1 MDEQDIELLKTLID
15 TQNITKTAKKLYT
28 TQSSL
33 TKRIQKME
41 QDLGCQL
48 FIRSRKGI
56 LPTPAAEGIFPEIE
70 KISQSM
76 EHIRAY
82 ALSLQGEICG
92 SLKIGVS
99 VNIARYKLP
108 AVLKTLINKYLFI
121 PVLLKCFP
129 FNGLNVQLGPKL
141 GIGLS
146 LSDKWKGINNDDYSI
161 YRDSAVDFSLA
172 FGLGYEFNFGVFVD
186 ARYTL
191 GLTKTIREVVKGFQG
206 RNISLAVGYRVYL

>member
-1 MDEQDIELLKTLID
+1 MKKYFLLICIAFISVSIQAQWSLGGKAGINWSTINYPWSKLGDHADYLSGFQGGIIATYQFNNYFDMQADESGAVISNT
-15 TQNITKTAKKLYT
+15 YT
-28 TQSSL
+28 CRT
-33 TKRIQKME
+33 
-41 QDLGCQL
+41 
-48 FIRSRKGI
+48 
-56 LPTPAAEGIFPEIE
+56 
-70 KISQSM
+70 
-76 EHIRAY
+76 H
-82 ALSLQGEICG
+82 
-92 SLKIGVS
+92 
-99 VNIARYKLP
+99 
-108 AVLKTLINKYLFI
+108 YLDI
-121 PVLLKCFP
+121 PVLVKFFP
-129 FNGLNVQLGPKL
+129 CNGLNVQFGPQL

>member
-1 MDEQDIELLKTLID
+1 MKQIKIATVGDSDDLELGEQVVAIGNALGYGQSVTCGYVSALDRDLTLTDESGAVISNT
-15 TQNITKTAKKLYT
+15 YT
-28 TQSSL
+28 CRT
-33 TKRIQKME
+33 
-41 QDLGCQL
+41 
-48 FIRSRKGI
+48 
-56 LPTPAAEGIFPEIE
+56 
-70 KISQSM
+70 
-76 EHIRAY
+76 H
-82 ALSLQGEICG
+82 
-92 SLKIGVS
+92 
-99 VNIARYKLP
+99 
-108 AVLKTLINKYLFI
+108 YLDI
-121 PVLLKCFP
+121 PVLVKFFP
-129 FNGLNVQLGPKL
+129 CNGLNVQFGPQL

>member
-1 MDEQDIELLKTLID
+1 MKKYFLLVCIAFISVSIQAQWSLGGKAGINWSTINYPWSKLGDHADYLSGFQGGIIATYQFNNYFDMQAELFYSARGYTDDEFYLTDESGAVISNT
-15 TQNITKTAKKLYT
+15 YT
-28 TQSSL
+28 CRT
-33 TKRIQKME
+33 
-41 QDLGCQL
+41 
-48 FIRSRKGI
+48 
-56 LPTPAAEGIFPEIE
+56 
-70 KISQSM
+70 
-76 EHIRAY
+76 H
-82 ALSLQGEICG
+82 
-92 SLKIGVS
+92 
-99 VNIARYKLP
+99 
-108 AVLKTLINKYLFI
+108 YLDI
-121 PVLLKCFP
+121 PVLVKFFP
-129 FNGLNVQLGPKL
+129 CNGLNVQFGPQL

>member
-1 MDEQDIELLKTLID
+1 MKKYFLI
-15 TQNITKTAKKLYT
+15 
-28 TQSSL
+28 
-33 TKRIQKME
+33 
-41 QDLGCQL
+41 
-48 FIRSRKGI
+48 
-56 LPTPAAEGIFPEIE
+56 
-70 KISQSM
+70 
-76 EHIRAY
+76 
-82 ALSLQGEICG
+82 IC
-92 SLKIGVS
+92 
-99 VNIARYKLP
+99 IA
-108 AVLKTLINKYLFI
+108 FI
-121 PVLLKCFP
+121 PVSIQAQWSLGGKAGINWTINYPWSKLGDHADYLSGFQGGIIATYQFNNYFDMQAELFYSARGYTDDEFYLTDESGAVISNTYTCRTHYLDIPVLVKFFP
-129 FNGLNVQLGPKL
+129 CNGLNVQFGPQL

>member
-1 MDEQDIELLKTLID
+1 MKKYFLI
-15 TQNITKTAKKLYT
+15 
-28 TQSSL
+28 
-33 TKRIQKME
+33 
-41 QDLGCQL
+41 
-48 FIRSRKGI
+48 
-56 LPTPAAEGIFPEIE
+56 
-70 KISQSM
+70 
-76 EHIRAY
+76 
-82 ALSLQGEICG
+82 IC
-92 SLKIGVS
+92 
-99 VNIARYKLP
+99 IA
-108 AVLKTLINKYLFI
+108 FI
-121 PVLLKCFP
+121 PVSIQAQWSLGGKAGINWSTTIIHGVNWETTQTIYQVFKVELSQLTNSTTTSICKPNYSTLPEDIRTMNFTLPMKADAVISNTYTCRTHYLDIPVLIKFFP
-129 FNGLNVQLGPKL
+129 CNGLNVQFGPQL

>member
-1 MDEQDIELLKTLID
+1 MKKYFLI
-15 TQNITKTAKKLYT
+15 
-28 TQSSL
+28 
-33 TKRIQKME
+33 
-41 QDLGCQL
+41 
-48 FIRSRKGI
+48 
-56 LPTPAAEGIFPEIE
+56 
-70 KISQSM
+70 
-76 EHIRAY
+76 
-82 ALSLQGEICG
+82 IC
-92 SLKIGVS
+92 
-99 VNIARYKLP
+99 IA
-108 AVLKTLINKYLFI
+108 FI
-121 PVLLKCFP
+121 PVSIQAQWSLGGKAGINWSTINYPWSKLGDHADYLSGFQGGIIATYQFNNYFDMQAELFYSARGYTDDEFYLTVKFFP
-129 FNGLNVQLGPKL
+129 CNGLNVQFGPQL